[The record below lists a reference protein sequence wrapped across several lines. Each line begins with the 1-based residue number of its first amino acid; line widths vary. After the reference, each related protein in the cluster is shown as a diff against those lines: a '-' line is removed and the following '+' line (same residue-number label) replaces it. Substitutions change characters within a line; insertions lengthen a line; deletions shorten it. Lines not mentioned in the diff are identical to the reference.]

1 MNPLMIMQLAS
12 TGLSLFGSV
21 ADAGRAKN
29 QTKLNNLTAE
39 VNAAKETTNTMR
51 SYTSAM
57 EEMTTRMKS
66 QKAAFANARIDTAST
81 LFSKGMTA
89 HEKSFLEAKTGQSEA
104 LTDIQ
109 GGLKLTKAQNNY
121 NLGATY
127 KQLGLSAGLSVA
139 NAFMDYTHMKK
150 MDEITSIN
158 KNKGIQSGGYGSM
171 IGSLWGGK

>member
-29 QTKLNNLTAE
+29 QTKLNNMVTD
-39 VNAAKETTNTMR
+39 VNAAKETTNTMK

-66 QKAAFANARIDTAST
+66 QKAAFANAGIDTAST
-81 LFSKGMTA
+81 LFSKGMAA

-104 LTDIQ
+104 LTEIQ
-109 GGLKLTKAQNNY
+109 GGLNLTKAQNNY
-121 NLGATY
+121 NLGNTY
-127 KQLGLSAGLSVA
+127 KQLGASTFMNISSS
-139 NAFMDYTHMKK
+139 FMDYQHMNK
-150 MDEITSIN
+150 MQ
-158 KNKGIQSGGYGSM
+158 KIQ
-171 IGSLWGGK
+171 GGK

>member
-21 ADAGRAKN
+21 ADAGRAEN
-29 QTKLNNLTAE
+29 QTKLNNMVAD

-66 QKAAFANARIDTAST
+66 QKAAFANAGIDTAST
-81 LFSKGMTA
+81 LFSKGMTT

-139 NAFMDYTHMKK
+139 NVFMDYTHMKK

-158 KNKGIQSGGYGSM
+158 KNKGIQGGGYGSM

>member
-29 QTKLNNLTAE
+29 QTKLNNMVAD

-66 QKAAFANARIDTAST
+66 QKAAFANAGIDTAST

-89 HEKSFLEAKTGQSEA
+89 HEK
-104 LTDIQ
+104 
-109 GGLKLTKAQNNY
+109 
-121 NLGATY
+121 
-127 KQLGLSAGLSVA
+127 
-139 NAFMDYTHMKK
+139 
-150 MDEITSIN
+150 
-158 KNKGIQSGGYGSM
+158 
-171 IGSLWGGK
+171 

>member
-1 MNPLMIMQLAS
+1 MNPLMIAMLAQN
-12 TGLSLFGSV
+12 GMNLIGAIND
-21 ADAGRAKN
+21 ADRAKS
-29 QTKLNNLTAE
+29 QTKINNMTAE
-39 VNAAKETTNTMR
+39 VNSDKETTNTMR

-66 QKAAFANARIDTAST
+66 QKAAFANAGIDTAST

-158 KNKGIQSGGYGSM
+158 KNKGIQGGGYGSM